1 VQTTA
6 VSATLTATGSGS
18 VTYAPE
24 LASLSFGAS
33 VLKTTASGAI
43 SANATVM
50 TAILDALKKAGVHD
64 VSTDS
69 VSLTVRNNTAGTA
82 IVGFQATNAVQGSV
96 DVGAA
101 IDAAVAAGPTTINGP
116 SFSTTRD
123 LESL

>member
-1 VQTTA
+1 
-6 VSATLTATGSGS
+6 
-18 VTYAPE
+18 
-24 LASLSFGAS
+24 
-33 VLKTTASGAI
+33 
-43 SANATVM
+43 M

-96 DVGAA
+96 GIDDVGAA
-101 IDAAVAAGPTTINGP
+101 IDAAVAAGATTINGP